1 MQVAKRIHSE
11 KGFTIVELLI
21 VIVVIGILAA
31 ITIVA
36 YNGIQGRA
44 NDASVQNDLR
54 NFSKLLEMSNGDNGS
69 FPSVP
74 AASMGLRVNKNA
86 YTTNRNN
93 LYYCINSSTNQYAIS
108 AISKSG
114 KAYSL
119 SSSTPLREEVAGGG
133 FGGDPTC
140 SLVGAAAG
148 TWTQGLSGTTWA
160 SWTN

>member
-1 MQVAKRIHSE
+1 MQINKRINSE
-11 KGFTIVELLI
+11 TGFTIVELLI

-44 NDASVQNDLR
+44 NDTSIQNDLR
-54 NFSKLLEMSNGDNGS
+54 TFSKLLEISNNDNGTY
-69 FPSVP
+69 PAVP
-74 AASMGLRVNKNA
+74 VASMGLRVNKNA
-86 YTTNRNN
+86 YTSNRNN
-93 LYYCINSSTNQYAIS
+93 LYYCLNSTTNQFAIS

-119 SSSTPLREEVAGGG
+119 SSATPLREEAAGGG

-160 SWTN
+160 VWTN